1 MGLFDFFKKKTVEE
15 NTNYNRVVG
24 LDYFPPL
31 FSQFG
36 SNIYASDVVQQAIN
50 SVVRE
55 MKKLE
60 PRHIIKQTD
69 GRHKLIYDSVQ
80 NALRNPNVLMTTTDF
95 IEKIVWQLYFNYNS
109 FVYPLWEN
117 GKLTGL
123 YPLQPKQVDFI
134 QDKGGRIF
142 IKLTFANDYESIIPY
157 SDIIHIRYNY
167 SVNEFM
173 GGNELGQP
181 DHKALLQ
188 SLELNDTLLNG
199 VGKALKSSFAING
212 IVKYNTMIDSGKMEE
227 EMKKLET
234 RLKNN
239 ESGLMPMDLKGEY
252 IPFKREIQL
261 VDEGTLKFVD
271 EKILRHFGVPLCILT
286 GDYTK
291 EQYEAFFQKTI
302 EPLIISISQAFTK
315 AIFSNRESFG
325 FGHEIIFYH
334 DKLDFM
340 SMNEKANVATLL
352 SNTGSI
358 TVDELRYMFGLP
370 PCEDE
375 ELGKTPV
382 MSKNFGNADSVKD
395 MDKKDIDKNKDD
407 DNNSSGDSDDSDN
420 VDDSD
425 GDSSDDENVNDEEN
439 EDEE

>member
-15 NTNYNRVVG
+15 NTKYNRVVG

-36 SNIYASDVVQQAIN
+36 SDIYASDVVQQAIN
-50 SVVRE
+50 CIVRE

-60 PRHIIKQTD
+60 PRHIIKQEN
-69 GRHKLIYDSVQ
+69 GRHKLIIDSVQ
-80 NALRNPNVLMTTTDF
+80 NALKNPNVLMTTTDF
-95 IEKIVWQLYFNYNS
+95 IEKIVWQLFFNYNS
-109 FVYPLWEN
+109 FVYPLWEK

-134 QDKGGRIF
+134 QNKTGQIF
-142 IKLTFANDYESIIPY
+142 VKLTFANDYEAVIPY
-157 SDIIHIRYNY
+157 EDIIHIRYNY
-167 SVNEFM
+167 SVSEFM

-181 DHKALLQ
+181 DHKALLK

-212 IVKYNTMIDSGKMEE
+212 IVKYNTMVDNLKMQEKITE
-227 EMKKLET
+227 FENHL
-234 RLKNN
+234 RNSN
-239 ESGLMPMDLKGEY
+239 SGLLPLDIKGEY
-252 IPFKREIQL
+252 VPLKREIQL
-261 VDEGTLKFVD
+261 VDEATLKFVD

-302 EPLIISISQAFTK
+302 EPLIITLSQAFSK

-340 SMNEKANVATLL
+340 TMSEKATVATLL

-358 TVDELRYMFGLP
+358 VVDELRYLFGLP
-370 PCEDE
+370 PCENE
-375 ELGKTPV
+375 ELGNTPV
-382 MSKNFGNADSVKD
+382 MSKNFGNAESVKD
-395 MDKKDIDKNKDD
+395 MDKKDIDKNKNDNDNSD
-407 DNNSSGDSDDSDN
+407 DNSDNSSNDN
-420 VDDSD
+420 ELE
-425 GDSSDDENVNDEEN
+425 GQ
-439 EDEE
+439 EDE